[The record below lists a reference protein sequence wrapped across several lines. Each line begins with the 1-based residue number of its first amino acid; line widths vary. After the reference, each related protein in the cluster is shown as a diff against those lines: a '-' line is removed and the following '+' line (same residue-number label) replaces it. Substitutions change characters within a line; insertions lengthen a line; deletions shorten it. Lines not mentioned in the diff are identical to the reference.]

1 MRPIQMVD
9 LQQQYRKI
17 KPEMDAAIQAVID
30 SAAFVKGAQVEQFA
44 RNLENYTGSHHVI
57 PVANGTEALQ
67 IALMALGLKPGDE
80 VLVSVA
86 EHHANFVPWQQI
98 CAIRRTHRQRI
109 CGLLHPR
116 PLGLRPHQGL

>member
-44 RNLENYTGSHHVI
+44 RNLENYTADSPDGS
-57 PVANGTEALQ
+57 
-67 IALMALGLKPGDE
+67 GLKTRG
-80 VLVSVA
+80 
-86 EHHANFVPWQQI
+86 
-98 CAIRRTHRQRI
+98 
-109 CGLLHPR
+109 
-116 PLGLRPHQGL
+116 